1 MELKVHLL
9 QEYEELFVDN
19 LKNLVNAGVRIT
31 CGKDLPDPPDYDIL
45 ISGVPDRKNIESS
58 PRLKRLI
65 IPWAGLP
72 QKTRLLMRDYSNISV
87 HNIHHNAV
95 PVAEMAVLM
104 MLALAKNLISID
116 ASFRSHDWSMR
127 YENIDSQSL
136 AGKTALILGYGAIGK
151 EIASRCRTFD
161 MEVTAINNRTI
172 KESDGD
178 VSVYPVSQL
187 NALLRA
193 ADILFLSLPLTKKTK
208 GILDADN
215 LSLLPNGAM
224 VINVSRGQI
233 INEQALYKIL
243 KSRRIKAGLDV
254 WYNYPDTVE
263 SRRNTPPSKYP
274 FHELPNVVMTPHLAE
289 HSSRI
294 EVLRARDIA
303 RLLNLALEGK
313 EIPNKVDLRRGY

>member
-1 MELKVHLL
+1 MELKVHIL
-9 QEYEELFVDN
+9 QEYEGLFVDD
-19 LKNLVNAGVRIT
+19 LKNLVNEGVRIT
-31 CGKDLPDPPDYDIL
+31 CSKDFPDPPDYDIL

-58 PRLKRLI
+58 PKLKHLI

-72 QKTRLLMRDYSNISV
+72 QKTRLLMMDYSDISV

-127 YENIDSQSL
+127 YKNIDSQSL
-136 AGKTALILGYGAIGK
+136 AGKMALILGYGAIGK
-151 EIASRCRTFD
+151 EIASRCRAFD
-161 MEVTAINNRTI
+161 MEVTAINNRSI

-187 NALLRA
+187 NTLLRA
-193 ADILFLSLPLTKKTK
+193 TDILFLSLPLTKKTK
-208 GILDADN
+208 AILDADN
-215 LSLLPNGAM
+215 LSLLPDGAM

-233 INEQALYKIL
+233 INEQALYKTL

-294 EVLRARDIA
+294 EVLRAKDIA

-313 EIPNKVDLRRGY
+313 EIPNKVDLQRGY

>member
-1 MELKVHLL
+1 MGLKVHIL

-19 LKNLVNAGVRIT
+19 LKNLVNAGLIIT
-31 CGKDLPDPPDYDIL
+31 CGKDFPDPPDHDIL
-45 ISGVPDRKNIESS
+45 ISGVPDRKNIESN
-58 PRLKRLI
+58 PRLKYLI

-72 QKTRLLMRDYSNISV
+72 QKTRLLMRDYPDISV

-127 YENIDSQSL
+127 YENIDNQSL
-136 AGKTALILGYGAIGK
+136 AGKTVLILGYGAIGK
-151 EIASRCRTFD
+151 EIASRCRAFD
-161 MEVTAINNRTI
+161 MEVTAINNRGI

-187 NALLRA
+187 NALLRT

-215 LSLLPNGAM
+215 LSLLPDGAM
-224 VINVSRGQI
+224 VINISRGQI
-233 INEQALYKIL
+233 INEQAFYRIL

-263 SRRNTPPSKYP
+263 SRRNTLPSKYP
-274 FHELPNVVMTPHLAE
+274 FHELPNVVMTPHLAG